1 MLAMDAKLQRRIQRY
16 GWDLAADRY
25 DALWQTQLAPAH
37 AALLDAAQLAP
48 GERVLD
54 VACGTGL
61 VTFGAAHAVG
71 ASGQVLGID
80 VSDRMIGAAALR
92 AARDG
97 CGNVA
102 FARRDAEPLPLAT
115 ASFDVALCALGL
127 MYVPDPVCA
136 LSEMRRVVRPGGRL
150 VLLVWG
156 ERSRCAWSP
165 VFGVVEAEV
174 KSEVCPLFFRLA
186 SDVSWSTACA
196 HAALEVVAL
205 RRLDSVLSY
214 GSADEA
220 CDAVFVGGPV
230 ALAWSRFDGATR
242 ARVRRRYLEAI
253 EPCRRGA
260 GYEVPSEFVIV
271 TAARASAA
279 LREDAA
285 PLAQRR

>member
-25 DALWQTQLAPAH
+25 DALWRTQLAPAH
-37 AALLDAAQLAP
+37 AALLEAAKLAP

-80 VSDRMIGAAALR
+80 VSHRMIGAAARR
-92 AARDG
+92 AAGDG
-97 CGNVA
+97 RGNVA
-102 FARRDAEPLPLAT
+102 FARMDAEPLPLAT
-115 ASFDVALCALGL
+115 ASVDVALCALGL
-127 MYVPDPVCA
+127 MYMPDPAGA

-165 VFGVVEAEV
+165 AFGVVEAEV
-174 KSEVCPLFFRLA
+174 KSAVCPLFFDLA
-186 SDVSWSTACA
+186 SDVSWSTACTR
-196 HAALEVVAL
+196 AALEVVAL
-205 RRLDSVLSY
+205 RRLDAVLSY
-214 GSADEA
+214 GNADDA
-220 CDAVFVGGPV
+220 CDAVLVGGPV

-242 ARVRRRYLEAI
+242 ARVRRRYLESI

-271 TAARASAA
+271 TASAVRT
-279 LREDAA
+279 LGSRHHERH
-285 PLAQRR
+285 LGR

>member
-1 MLAMDAKLQRRIQRY
+1 MLTVDARLQRRIQRY

-25 DALWQTQLAPAH
+25 DALWRTQLAPAH
-37 AALLDAAQLAP
+37 AALLEAADLARD
-48 GERVLD
+48 ERVLD

-61 VTFGAAHAVG
+61 VTFGAARAVG
-71 ASGQVLGID
+71 TNGQVLGID
-80 VSDRMIGAAALR
+80 VSERMVAAAALR
-92 AARDG
+92 AASDG

-102 FARRDAEPLPLAT
+102 CARMDAEPLPLAT

-127 MYVPDPVCA
+127 MYMPDPARA

-165 VFGVVEAEV
+165 VFGVVDAEV
-174 KSEVCPLFFRLA
+174 KSEACPLFFHLA

-196 HAALEVVAL
+196 RAALEVVAL
-205 RRLDSVLSY
+205 RRLDVVLSY
-214 GSADEA
+214 VNADDA
-220 CDAVFVGGPV
+220 CDAVLVAGPA

-242 ARVRRRYLEAI
+242 ARVRRRYLEAL

-271 TAARASAA
+271 TAAR
-279 LREDAA
+279 R
-285 PLAQRR
+285 